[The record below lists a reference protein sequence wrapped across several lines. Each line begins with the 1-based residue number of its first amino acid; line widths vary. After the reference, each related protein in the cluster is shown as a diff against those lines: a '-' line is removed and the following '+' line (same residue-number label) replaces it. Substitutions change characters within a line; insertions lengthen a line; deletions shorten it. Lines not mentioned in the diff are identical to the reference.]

1 MQLFFMADTGGAAPH
16 GLNTAK
22 GVVLT
27 AKVVNSPQ
35 LLQYQTKLP
44 LPLWPLFWSLRGL
57 IIVVSLEWGAGE
69 GLSAIFLHTTS
80 FGANVISY
88 VKVPLYFS
96 MLGS

>member
-44 LPLWPLFWSLRGL
+44 LPL
-57 IIVVSLEWGAGE
+57 
-69 GLSAIFLHTTS
+69 
-80 FGANVISY
+80 
-88 VKVPLYFS
+88 
-96 MLGS
+96 